1 MYDIRVITELGEMS
15 LDYNGTSFPYTFESS
30 SVAELQD
37 QSASWSYS
45 IEIPR
50 TANNEAVMG
59 SAGVPYVRA
68 YTPYMK
74 RLVNVYADGVLIIK
88 RGVMFIDST
97 TKSAYQVQII
107 SGNADV
113 FERMQDV
120 SFENWGAETK
130 VTLPFRTYPTDA
142 ELADKP
148 YDYLRNVHIS
158 REQYYPD
165 IQLLPTTDD
174 GGVYR
179 YARPYA
185 LVGGKNNARGLL
197 KRVLDYYGL
206 TLQTNTLDSELD
218 SMWLSVADDKYIS
231 IGSEIWS
238 DEATPY
244 EVTTQGTT
252 QHEGELCYP
261 KINDQLVTDVHI
273 EWQPETLFNRTIS
286 NSQHLAAYI
295 NTQGLFMD
303 VYDEKG
309 VRLAHKFYN
318 RAQWESEGSPSVL
331 TADLT
336 FDATYKSLKIQVE
349 VNGNWEY
356 RQGTQVSRSITW
368 NSGSPTETTG
378 LFRASAKTR
387 LRDEND
393 IYNGDGATINL
404 EASLG
409 IDTPLDFFKLLA
421 QVFGWVVNIK
431 DDTIRAYTFGYIKSR
446 KAFALDWSDKLLT
459 DNEQT
464 AYAFGEYGRI
474 NRISFGENSEIPYT
488 DADQFEIP
496 DQKLE
501 PEKDVIETGATSHLG
516 NVVELWKRT
525 SEDGAEV
532 TEYDWAGGGG
542 GTHLIM
548 VDSNT
553 GEAEP
558 YSTQYVM
565 ANYQPL
571 IDTLQMAQVKNVKM
585 LLSALDVQTFDPYYP
600 IFLRPYGAYFYVN
613 KISEW
618 ENGKPCDV
626 ELLKL

>member
-1 MYDIRVITELGEMS
+1 MYDIRVITALGERS
-15 LDYNGTSFPYTFESS
+15 LDYNDPSFPYTFESS

-45 IEIPR
+45 ITIPR
-50 TANNEAVMG
+50 TANNEAIMG

-74 RLVNVYADGVLIIK
+74 RLVNVYADGVQIIK

-97 TKSAYQVQII
+97 TKSAYQVQIV

-148 YDYLRNVHIS
+148 YDYLRNIYIS

-206 TLQTNTLDSELD
+206 TLQTNTPDSELD
-218 SMWLSVADDKYIS
+218 SMWLSVTENKYVS
-231 IGSEIWS
+231 IGRNIDTDNASIEEQGENGYIYVQGGTMYSRNNDKTTTIITFNWSSSSVQNGAYTSLQVLSAYLHAGGTITMQVSNEKGEVLQALEINEGNWDGEELQTHRLVIGGGYKALIPRIVMRIVS
-238 DEATPY
+238 Y
-244 EVTTQGTT
+244 RLGSVTYQ
-252 QHEGELCYP
+252 
-261 KINDQLVTDVHI
+261 
-273 EWQPETLFNRTIS
+273 TIS
-286 NSQHLAAYI
+286 SDYYRSASDTMGRNGATLLTYLTSPESI
-295 NTQGLFMD
+295 
-303 VYDEKG
+303 YD
-309 VRLAHKFYN
+309 
-318 RAQWESEGSPSVL
+318 
-331 TADLT
+331 
-336 FDATYKSLKIQVE
+336 
-349 VNGNWEY
+349 
-356 RQGTQVSRSITW
+356 
-368 NSGSPTETTG
+368 
-378 LFRASAKTR
+378 
-387 LRDEND
+387 
-393 IYNGDGATINL
+393 GDGATINL

-431 DDTIRAYTFGYIKSR
+431 DDTIRAYTFGNIKSH
-446 KAFALDWSDKLLT
+446 KAQAYDWSDKLLT
-459 DNEQT
+459 DDEQT

-501 PEKDVIETGATSHLG
+501 PEKDVIEIGATSHLG

-532 TEYDWAGGGG
+532 TEYDWVGGGG

-618 ENGKPCDV
+618 ENGKPCEV